1 MARVGRLAR
10 ELKLLR
16 KAFRNW
22 LLVAVAGLL
31 WKHLPL
37 SRRELTVVTRGGTR
51 IVVPLGS
58 EAGALYPV
66 LEVFAFSEYAHDWRL
81 GDEPC
86 VVDIGAHVG
95 AFTLW
100 LAERSPRLRAVCF
113 EPDPDAYRYLARN
126 TKRIAATLHRQ
137 AVGASG
143 RTSLLR
149 RPIAGGG
156 VSTLQAIGDGDEV
169 AVEVVSLQDA
179 LAPLADV
186 SLMKLDCEGCEYELV
201 LDTPAASWVRVQR
214 VVLEYHAVS
223 GREPSELVDRLEG
236 LGLRLVH
243 AEPKNGVGTYWF
255 AR

>member
-1 MARVGRLAR
+1 MTRLRRLAR

-31 WKHLPL
+31 WRHLRLP
-37 SRRELTVVTRGGTR
+37 RRDLTVVTRGGTR
-51 IVVPLGS
+51 IAVPLGS

-66 LEVFAFSEYAHDWRL
+66 LETFAFSAYAYDWGL
-81 GDEPC
+81 EDEPR

-100 LAERSPRLRAVCF
+100 LAERYPRLRAECF

-126 TKRIAATLHRQ
+126 TQRIAATLHRQ
-137 AVGASG
+137 AVGADS

-156 VSTLQAIGDGDEV
+156 VSTLQPIGGGDEV
-169 AVEVVSLQDA
+169 AVEVVSLEDV
-179 LAPLADV
+179 LTPLPGV
-186 SLMKLDCEGCEYELV
+186 SLMKLDCEGSEYELV
-201 LDTPAASWVRVQR
+201 LDTPAAPWGRVQR
-214 VVLEYHAVS
+214 VVLEYHAIS
-223 GREPSELVDRLEG
+223 GREPRSLVERLDS
-236 LGLRLVH
+236 LGLCLVH
-243 AEPKNGVGTYWF
+243 AEPKDGVGTYWF